1 MDTNAKMVAA
11 SLTRKSKLLRHLVEE
26 KKVKIVVT
34 KYDLDD
40 GTVALFK

>member
-26 KKVKIVVT
+26 KMVKIVAA

-40 GTVALFK
+40 GTVELFR